1 MGKKRVM
8 LSLDQDLVAILKDIK
23 GFGNKD
29 AEKCTNLIR
38 AYLAE
43 KNYLKDLNK

>member
-8 LSLDQDLVAILKDIK
+8 LSLDKDLVTILKGIK

-29 AEKCTNLIR
+29 AEKCTNIIR

-43 KNYLKDLNK
+43 KGYLQALNK